1 MNSYLDLVKEYAE
14 KHKRKNRM
22 SLFVILLAVALVAT
36 IFGMADM
43 ELQTQQISMK
53 KQYGS
58 WHIGIKDMAKEQE
71 KSFLPFHMRSACI
84 LWITCLNY
92 IKMGHQLLYLPRCCK
107 FFIEIPLS
115 TWTPHT
121 KGNC

>member
-71 KSFLPFHMRSACI
+71 QIVALRRRLPSQVIWKALAPVPDTRFLARPPIF
-84 LWITCLNY
+84 
-92 IKMGHQLLYLPRCCK
+92 
-107 FFIEIPLS
+107 
-115 TWTPHT
+115 
-121 KGNC
+121 

>member
-43 ELQTQQISMK
+43 ELQTQQKMCIRDSICTARNPMK
-53 KQYGS
+53 
-58 WHIGIKDMAKEQE
+58 
-71 KSFLPFHMRSACI
+71 
-84 LWITCLNY
+84 
-92 IKMGHQLLYLPRCCK
+92 
-107 FFIEIPLS
+107 
-115 TWTPHT
+115 
-121 KGNC
+121 

>member
-43 ELQTQQISMK
+43 EPQCSC
-53 KQYGS
+53 YV
-58 WHIGIKDMAKEQE
+58 
-71 KSFLPFHMRSACI
+71 
-84 LWITCLNY
+84 
-92 IKMGHQLLYLPRCCK
+92 
-107 FFIEIPLS
+107 
-115 TWTPHT
+115 
-121 KGNC
+121 